1 MVEPYSVLQFGV
13 AGSPGHATLHV
24 VDARYVQIASHAVS
38 QQYLSEAQTLSTH
51 ASHPIVSFMPWTHTS
66 CAHIEPPPVTVEE
79 LEAAT
84 LEAATLEAATL
95 EAATLEAATLEA
107 ATLEAATLEVP
118 PCPIAPAPP
127 SPVDAVVELESAPPA
142 PDPPAPEEPKKVT
155 ELVQATSASE
165 ARPRDCWPT
174 GANRED
180 IGGYYGL
187 RRDEAPSLSSAG
199 MKRRPGN

>member
-95 EAATLEAATLEA
+95 EAATLEAATLE
-107 ATLEAATLEVP
+107 VP

-180 IGGYYGL
+180 IDGYYGL